1 LATLDIS
8 VPAGQ
13 TGSLSYYF
21 ARSPK
26 GGTADVYLDG
36 VLKETINYKGSNGST
51 QAPEFSA
58 NYKVSYGNLAAGT
71 THRLQIKN
79 MSDVVYVDRF
89 VLESASSTARPSSGP
104 GSTSNQQS
112 NVSGSQ
118 SSSSGYQPPAGSQSF
133 TVTAESSLNLPFQL
147 ALVSPTGLT
156 LATVSSSNGIA
167 TINQPVTQS
176 GAYVVK
182 VINLNLGPLQLTTT
196 ITPTVN
202 R

>member
-1 LATLDIS
+1 M
-8 VPAGQ
+8 
-13 TGSLSYYF
+13 
-21 ARSPK
+21 
-26 GGTADVYLDG
+26 
-36 VLKETINYKGSNGST
+36 LKETINYKGSNGST

-58 NYKVSYGNLAAGT
+58 NYKVSYGGLAAG
-71 THRLQIKN
+71 THRLQIKS

-112 NVSGSQ
+112 SVSGSQ

-133 TVTAESSLNLPFQL
+133 TVTAESNLNLPFQL

-167 TINQPVTQS
+167 TINQPVTQ
-176 GAYVVK
+176 GGVYVVK